1 VLRVVGG
8 RRVAH
13 SFVQAPEQAPDLL
26 PHADYDFLLGR
37 YVDAAT
43 LARATML
50 AARSGVEPHEV
61 LIAQG
66 WLRQQAYYAALADHL
81 GVPFEPRPD
90 PARLQPPSPKATP
103 RDCLVNGL
111 MRERERARRLVFG
124 PDRMRPGALRQMI
137 SQLPPRSVTLASPQ
151 SVRRAIYRHFKDL
164 FADQAV
170 GSLLKRHPDKSA
182 RLPLSRWQRWTF
194 ALSALGLGAVFAAA
208 PAAATVM
215 LSLALGVVFVPIV
228 LLRIAAA
235 FNLARGRVTHAAAP
249 CPRIPDAALPV
260 YTLLVPLYREA
271 NVLPALVET
280 LRRLDYPAAK
290 LDIKLILEA
299 VDGETLAAARALD
312 LPGNFETIVVPD
324 LAPRTKP
331 KALNY
336 ALPLARGEYLAIY
349 DAEDRPERD
358 QLRRAV
364 DAFRRGAPNLAVV
377 QARLNIYNLHDTWLT
392 RQFTIEYSALFD
404 GLLPTLAGLRLP
416 IPLGG
421 TSNHFRVSALRW
433 LLAWDPYNVTEDA
446 DLGIRLT
453 RSGYRCGIIT
463 STTFE
468 EAPVKLNGWLK
479 QRTRWLKGYLVTW
492 LVHMRRPRTLWR
504 ELGPRGFA
512 GFHLVIGGTVLAA
525 LVHPWVYVLAAFELA
540 SGGFLGPPSS
550 LIALPFWVVAWFVL
564 VTGYAG
570 AMALGLSA
578 VRKRGYRELV
588 RQVPFMPL
596 YWLLV
601 SAAAYRG
608 LWQFVRDRF
617 AWEKTEHGLAPPK
630 AAPVNPLA
638 AGVPRL
644 RAHNFRG

>member
-1 VLRVVGG
+1 MPR
-8 RRVAH
+8 
-13 SFVQAPEQAPDLL
+13 
-26 PHADYDFLLGR
+26 
-37 YVDAAT
+37 T

-151 SVRRAIYRHFKDL
+151 NVRRAIYRHFKDL
-164 FADQAV
+164 LADQAV

-194 ALSALGLGAVFAAA
+194 ALSALGLGAGFAAA
-208 PAAATVM
+208 PAAATVT

-249 CPRIPDAALPV
+249 CARIPDAALPV

-299 VDGETLAAARALD
+299 VDGETLAKARTLD
-312 LPGNFETIVVPD
+312 LPGNFETVVVPD

-364 DAFRRGAPNLAVV
+364 DAFRSGAPNLAVV
-377 QARLNIYNLHDTWLT
+377 QARLNVYNLHDTWLT

-404 GLLPTLAGLRLP
+404 GLLPTLARLRLP

-453 RSGYRCGIIT
+453 RSGYRLRDHHIDDVRGGALQAHGVA
-463 STTFE
+463 
-468 EAPVKLNGWLK
+468 EAANALAQGLSRDVARAYAEPNCALARVGAARLRGLPPHH
-479 QRTRWLKGYLVTW
+479 RWHRARGARASVGLCA
-492 LVHMRRPRTLWR
+492 
-504 ELGPRGFA
+504 RGFR
-512 GFHLVIGGTVLAA
+512 
-525 LVHPWVYVLAAFELA
+525 A

-564 VTGYAG
+564 ITGYAG

-588 RQVPFMPL
+588 WQVPLMPL

-601 SAAAYRG
+601 SAAAYRA
-608 LWQFVRDRF
+608 LWQFVTDRF
-617 AWEKTEHGLAPPK
+617 GWEKTEHGLALPK
-630 AAPVNPLA
+630 AAPVNPPA